1 MTSMAE
7 QCRILMSAGHTV
19 HLLIAA
25 TAAPTNASFRDIDII
40 TVTPSFSLGNVAY
53 HLPII
58 LPTKRNRQA
67 VRAVLHDITPD
78 IIHLQ
83 SELSLST
90 LVAKEAQHLSIPIVN
105 TVHTF
110 FWTAEGRPFKLLS
123 AGAAY
128 LAGSLFHGQLLKGYR
143 QTTGIPLER
152 VLKSI
157 TLALSAKS
165 SLTISPSRHQAAA
178 LQAAKLSTP
187 IRIVPNAYTSTAAT
201 KPPQLV
207 KTTEAPLRLVWIGRC
222 DPEKRLATLLEATD
236 IARRKTGQR
245 IVLDIIGEG
254 ETLAALQKAHA
265 HQDTYFHG
273 HLPHS
278 QVITHIDDADALALT
293 SYHFDN
299 QPMVIAEA
307 MSRWRPVL
315 YCDERLTEGV
325 DTAGYFIPS
334 PDTVTWA
341 DHLSQLAGN
350 KQPLIALSNKAK
362 AVAIFRPETY
372 LAHITEI
379 YSEAINNR

>member
-7 QCRILMSAGHTV
+7 QCRILAKAGHTV

-25 TAAPTNASFRDIDII
+25 TAAPTNASFQDINII
-40 TVTPSFSLGNVAY
+40 TITPSFSLGSVAY
-53 HLPII
+53 HLPIV

-67 VRAVLHDITPD
+67 VRAVLRETAPD

-90 LVAKEAQHLSIPIVN
+90 LVAREAQHLSIPIVN

-152 VLKSI
+152 ILKSI
-157 TLALSAKS
+157 TLTLSAKS
-165 SLTISPSRHQAAA
+165 NITISPSRHQAAA

-187 IRIVPNAYTSTAAT
+187 IRIVPNSYTSTAAT

-222 DPEKRLATLLEATD
+222 DPEKRLAILLEATD
-236 IARRKTGQR
+236 IARRKTGRR

-254 ETLAALQKAHA
+254 ETLAALQKTHA
-265 HQDTYFHG
+265 HRDTHFHG
-273 HLPHS
+273 YLLHN
-278 QVITHIDDADALALT
+278 QVIAYIDSADALTLT

-325 DTAGYFIPS
+325 DAAGYFIPS
-334 PDTVTWA
+334 PDAITWA
-341 DHLSQLAGN
+341 DHLSQLAEN
-350 KQPLIALSNKAK
+350 AQPLVVLSKRAK
-362 AVAIFRPETY
+362 TVTIFRPETY
-372 LAHITEI
+372 LARITEI
-379 YSEAINNR
+379 YNEAIASC